1 MPGEGRAMNH
11 LNFFF
16 RTSRTLLTFRT
27 FRLPDKFSNIAAIN
41 NEMENDK
48 ITADQLAQMIDLNNK
63 LLSQAAST
71 YAYNKINNILLM
83 QVLAKVE
90 GRDMEDIRNNVDRYI
105 AQFADEFMK
114 KNS

>member
-1 MPGEGRAMNH
+1 MNE
-11 LNFFF
+11 
-16 RTSRTLLTFRT
+16 S
-27 FRLPDKFSNIAAIN
+27 
-41 NEMENDK
+41 END
-48 ITADQLAQMIDLNNK
+48 QLTRVVDLNAK
-63 LLSQAAST
+63 LMSSAASN

-90 GRDMEDIRNNVDRYI
+90 NRDMEEIRVNVERYI